1 MGVCE
6 LDTILFVFP
15 GHRLEGASVGVRD
28 GSAGGAERQRA
39 AVPDWSLA
47 DPERHQRHAGTLPG
61 HQPGLPPLPC
71 CRALV
76 PGHAE
81 RVLGKKV
88 GLRLV
93 PGHTDTGTWPCRASA
108 GDKGWSETA
117 TWPYRYWYLAMQS
130 ECWGQR

>member
-1 MGVCE
+1 MDVCG

-28 GSAGGAERQRA
+28 GSACGAERQRA
-39 AVPDWSLA
+39 AVSDWSLA
-47 DPERHQRHAGTLPG
+47 DPERHQRHAGTPPG

-81 RVLGKKV
+81 RVLGTKV
-88 GLRLV
+88 GLRLL
-93 PGHTDTGTWPCRASA
+93 PGHTDTAS
-108 GDKGWSETA
+108 
-117 TWPYRYWYLAMQS
+117 WPYEDWYLVI
-130 ECWGQR
+130 